1 MTTYLEFE
9 KPIAELES
17 KISELRHLPNSGD
30 VDIAEEV
37 MRLQDKAQKQVR
49 AIYAKL
55 TPWQRVQVARHGERP
70 HAQRYIDRLITDY
83 TPLAGD
89 RAFAEDAAIVGGL
102 GRLQGRSVVV
112 LGQEKGDDTE
122 SRIRHNF
129 GMAKPE
135 GYRKAQRLM
144 RLADRFKIP
153 VVALVDT
160 PGAYPGLDAEAR
172 GQGEA
177 IATSIDTCLG
187 LGVPLVSVVIGE
199 GGSGGALAIASADRV
214 YMLENS
220 VYSVITPEGCAS
232 ILWRSNTNAQ
242 DAADA
247 MKMTAQDLKKL
258 EVIDEVIPEPMGG
271 AHRAPEETMDSVGKV
286 IAAALDELSKLDPD
300 SLRRRRQEK
309 FLAMGKKGLKVI
321 PEEEEV
327 KKPSA
332 KVRQRMPHLW

>member
-1 MTTYLEFE
+1 VAAMTTYLEFE

-37 MRLQDKAQKQVR
+37 MRLQDKVQKLLR
-49 AIYAKL
+49 ATYAKL
-55 TPWQRVQVARHGERP
+55 TPWQRVLVARHAERP

-89 RAFAEDAAIVGGL
+89 RAFGEDAAVVGGL
-102 GRLQGRSVVV
+102 GRLEGRSVVV

-122 SRIRHNF
+122 SRLKHNF
-129 GMAKPE
+129 GMARPE

-144 RLADRFKIP
+144 QLADRFKLP
-153 VVALVDT
+153 VLTLVDT
-160 PGAYPGLDAEAR
+160 PGAYPGMDAEAR
-172 GQGEA
+172 GQAEA
-177 IATSIDTCLG
+177 IARSIDTCLG
-187 LGVPLVSVVIGE
+187 IGVPLVSVVIGE

-232 ILWRSNTNAQ
+232 ILWRSNANAEE
-242 DAADA
+242 AAEA
-247 MKMTAQDLKKL
+247 MKMTATDLKKL

-271 AHRAPEETMDSVGKV
+271 AHRAPDEAIDAVGKV
-286 IAAALDELSKLDPD
+286 IIQAMGELSQLDPD
-300 SLRRRRQEK
+300 ALRRHRQDK
-309 FLAMGKKGLKVI
+309 FLAMGKKGL
-321 PEEEEV
+321 
-327 KKPSA
+327 
-332 KVRQRMPHLW
+332 

>member
-37 MRLQDKAQKQVR
+37 MRLQDKVQKLLR
-49 AIYAKL
+49 ATYAKL
-55 TPWQRVQVARHGERP
+55 TPWQRVLVARHAERP

-83 TPLAGD
+83 QPLSGD
-89 RAFAEDAAIVGGL
+89 RAFAEDAAVVGGL
-102 GRLQGRSVVV
+102 GRLGGRSLVV

-122 SRIRHNF
+122 SRLKHNF
-129 GMAKPE
+129 GMARPE

-144 RLADRFKIP
+144 QLADRFKLP
-153 VVALVDT
+153 VLTFVDT

-172 GQGEA
+172 GQAEA
-177 IATSIDTCLG
+177 IARSIDTCLG
-187 LGVPLVSVVIGE
+187 IGVPLVSVVIGE

-232 ILWRSNTNAQ
+232 ILWRSNANAEE
-242 DAADA
+242 AAEA
-247 MKMTAQDLKKL
+247 MKMTASDLKKL
-258 EVIDEVIPEPMGG
+258 DVIDDVIPEPMGG
-271 AHRAPEETMDSVGKV
+271 AHRSPDEAIDNVGKAV
-286 IAAALDELSKLDPD
+286 SQALGELSQLDGD
-300 SLRRRRQEK
+300 TLRRKRQDK
-309 FLAMGKKGLKVI
+309 FLAMGKKGL
-321 PEEEEV
+321 
-327 KKPSA
+327 
-332 KVRQRMPHLW
+332 

>member
-17 KISELRHLPNSGD
+17 KIAELRHLPNSGD

-37 MRLQDKAQKQVR
+37 MRLQDKVQKQIR
-49 AIYAKL
+49 ATYAKL
-55 TPWQRVQVARHGERP
+55 TPWQRVQVARHAERP

-89 RAFAEDAAIVGGL
+89 RAFGEDAAVVGGL
-102 GRLQGRSVVV
+102 GRLNGRSVMV

-122 SRIRHNF
+122 SRLKHNF
-129 GMAKPE
+129 GMARPE

-144 RLADRFKIP
+144 QLADRFKLP
-153 VVALVDT
+153 VLTLVDT

-172 GQGEA
+172 GQAEA
-177 IATSIDTCLG
+177 VASSIDTCLAI
-187 LGVPLVSVVIGE
+187 GVPLVSVVIGE

-232 ILWRSNTNAQ
+232 ILWRNNANAQ
-242 DAADA
+242 DAAEA
-247 MKMTAQDLKKL
+247 MKVTAIDLKKL

-271 AHRAPEETMDSVGKV
+271 AHRAPDEAIDAVGKV
-286 IAAALDELSKLDPD
+286 VSQAIGDLSQLDPD
-300 SLRRRRQEK
+300 TLRRRRQDK
-309 FLAMGKKGLKVI
+309 FLAMGKKGL
-321 PEEEEV
+321 
-327 KKPSA
+327 
-332 KVRQRMPHLW
+332 